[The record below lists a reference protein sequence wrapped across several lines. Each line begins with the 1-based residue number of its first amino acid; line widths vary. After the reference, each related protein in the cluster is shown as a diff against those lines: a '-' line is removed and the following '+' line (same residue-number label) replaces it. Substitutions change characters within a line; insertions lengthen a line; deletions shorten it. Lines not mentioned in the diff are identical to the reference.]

1 MSVNAGVTN
10 DLIWPN
16 YSKENLSKVKSTGEA
31 KSLGK
36 DDFLK
41 ILLTQLSN
49 QDPLQPMQDTEFIAQ
64 MAQFTSLE
72 QLMGISS
79 QINLLQQSMGMSSNL
94 IGREITWIEDG
105 TSNTLDGE
113 VLEPGARTGT
123 VDSIIIRSGEQFAR
137 VGNIEVAMANIAEI
151 RAAGSGGSSDSSTD
165 SSQAG
170 ASI

>member
-10 DLIWPN
+10 DLVWPN
-16 YSKENLSKVKSTGEA
+16 YSTENLNKIKTTGAE

-105 TSNTLDGE
+105 TSTTADGE
-113 VLEPGARTGT
+113 TIPAGVVTGT
-123 VDSIIIRSGEQFAR
+123 VDSIIIRSGEQFAK
-137 VGNIEVAMANIAEI
+137 VGNLEVKMSNITEI
-151 RAAGSGGSSDSSTD
+151 RASGSGADTD
-165 SSQAG
+165 SAQAG
-170 ASI
+170 VTI

>member
-1 MSVNAGVTN
+1 MSVNAGITN
-10 DLIWPN
+10 DLLWPN
-16 YSKENLSKVKSTGEA
+16 YSTENLNKVKTTGAE

-72 QLMGISS
+72 QLMGIST

-94 IGREITWIEDG
+94 IGREITWLEDG
-105 TSNTLDGE
+105 SSTTSDGE
-113 VLEPGARTGT
+113 NIPAGVMTGT
-123 VDSIIIRSGEQFAR
+123 VDSIIIRSGEQFAK
-137 VGNIEVAMANIAEI
+137 VGNMEVKMSDITEI
-151 RAAGSGGSSDSSTD
+151 RAGGSEENTNDGQD
-165 SSQAG
+165 G
-170 ASI
+170 ATV